1 MALTPTEKERVRY
14 HLGYGSVN
22 PAAAISFGLPALI
35 QPLFIVENAMN
46 QLPAESEDRIRRLL
60 KIMDDV
66 ECRLVD
72 AQPALAAAKLGELEP
87 RENHPD
93 LLEKEYV
100 RWGYRL
106 ADTLRVPIYP
116 YSARYRSFIHGMA
129 GSIPVRS

>member
-1 MALTPTEKERVRY
+1 MALTAVEKERVRY

-22 PAAAISFGLPALI
+22 PAAAMSFGLPALI
-35 QPLFIVENAMN
+35 QPLFIVETAMN
-46 QLPAESEDRIRRLL
+46 NLPAESEDRVRRML

-66 ECRLVD
+66 ECQLVS
-72 AQPALAAAKLGELEP
+72 AQPNLAAARLGELET
-87 RENHPD
+87 RKDQPD

-116 YSARYRSFIHGMA
+116 YSARYRSFLGM
-129 GSIPVRS
+129 GMSIPVRD

>member
-1 MALTPTEKERVRY
+1 MSY
-14 HLGYGSVN
+14 
-22 PAAAISFGLPALI
+22 GLPALI

-46 QLPAESEDRIRRLL
+46 NLPAESEDRVRRLL

-66 ECRLVD
+66 ECQLVG
-72 AQPALAAAKLGELEP
+72 AQPNLAAARLGELET
-87 RENHPD
+87 RENQPD

-116 YSARYRSFIHGMA
+116 YSARYGKFLHGMA
-129 GSIPVRS
+129 GSIPVRD